1 MKRILLLCAM
11 GMSTSLLVRKLEK
24 QAEEEKY
31 ECEIDACSA
40 FDVDEFPKEPDL
52 IVLGP
57 QVRHRLDEF
66 RDKYPQKR
74 VIALDTV
81 LYGMMD
87 AKSILAVIRK
97 ELDNGKE

>member
-1 MKRILLLCAM
+1 MKQILLLCAM

-24 QAEEEKY
+24 QAAAEGY

-40 FDVDEFPKEPDL
+40 FDVDEFQKKPDL

-57 QVRHRLDEF
+57 QVRHRLGEF
-66 RDKYPQKR
+66 RDKYPEKK

-87 AKSILAVIRK
+87 AKSILKIIKK
-97 ELDNGKE
+97 ELEQAE

>member
-24 QAEEEKY
+24 QAEEEDY
-31 ECEIDACSA
+31 RCEIDACSA

-57 QVRHRLDEF
+57 QVRHRLEEF
-66 RDKYPQKR
+66 RDKYPKKK

-87 AKSILAVIRK
+87 AKSILTIIRN
-97 ELDNGKE
+97 ELENKQE

>member
-24 QAEEEKY
+24 QAEEEDYK
-31 ECEIDACSA
+31 CEIDACSA

-57 QVRHRLDEF
+57 QVRHRLEEF
-66 RDKYPQKR
+66 RDKYPKKK

-81 LYGMMD
+81 LYGRMD
-87 AKSILAVIRK
+87 AKSILTIIRN
-97 ELDNGKE
+97 ELENKQE

>member
-24 QAEEEKY
+24 QAEEEGY
-31 ECEIDACSA
+31 RCEIDACSA

-57 QVRHRLDEF
+57 QVRHRLEEF
-66 RDKYPQKR
+66 RDKYPKKK

-87 AKSILAVIRK
+87 AKSILTIIRN
-97 ELDNGKE
+97 ELENKQE

>member
-1 MKRILLLCAM
+1 MLCAM

-24 QAEEEKY
+24 ETEVEEFD
-31 ECEIDACSA
+31 CEIDACSA

-66 RDKYPQKR
+66 RDKYPKKK

-87 AKSILAVIRK
+87 AKRILAIIRK
-97 ELDNGKE
+97 ELETKAE